1 MQPLAAQL
9 IPAPQSPRPH
19 RRKHDRGIEDVGY
32 RESFIDW
39 YLIYRNHAQ
48 MPDLAA
54 DVAQDELARV
64 DLDFDAGRTI
74 DYLGLGRPVH

>member
-1 MQPLAAQL
+1 M
-9 IPAPQSPRPH
+9 
-19 RRKHDRGIEDVGY
+19 GY

-64 DLDFDAGRTI
+64 DLDFDARRTI